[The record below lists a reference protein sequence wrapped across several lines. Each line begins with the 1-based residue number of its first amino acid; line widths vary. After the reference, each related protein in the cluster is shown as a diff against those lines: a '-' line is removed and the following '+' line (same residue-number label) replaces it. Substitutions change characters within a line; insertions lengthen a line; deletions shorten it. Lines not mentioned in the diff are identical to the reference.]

1 MIKLGT
7 SVERVDLYLRLNE
20 EPERTRKE
28 FERLFNRLYKTQ
40 LTPEKSRLELLV
52 DSLLDSSKPDA
63 TVSEQIEA
71 LESLFL
77 DL

>member
-1 MIKLGT
+1 M
-7 SVERVDLYLRLNE
+7 DLYLRLNE
-20 EPERTRKE
+20 EPEHTRKE

-40 LTPEKSRLELLV
+40 LTPEKSNLDLLV

-63 TVSEQIEA
+63 AVSDQIAA